1 MKTRSSKAF
10 PGSFH
15 GVYAALVTPM
25 KANEEIDCAK
35 LGAFT
40 DHLIR
45 EGVHGLIPL
54 GSTGEYYALSAE
66 ERERVLR
73 ATLEAAAGRVPV
85 VAGANA
91 GATRE
96 VIAFSRQAERMG
108 CAGVMLA
115 APYYS
120 LPRPEELFVHFRAV
134 NNAIGIPIMLY
145 NYPGRTGVDM
155 SPAFIER
162 LAGLKNLRY
171 VKESTGEMPRIT
183 ELLRRCGDR
192 LGVFCGCDTIALE
205 SLLVGAI
212 GWVGGVVNVLPASH
226 AKLYELSVVKKD
238 HPAALKLFFE
248 MLPTL
253 ELMEGGGKYTQWVK
267 AACGLMGR
275 DCGAPRR
282 PLGPATRGECARLRE
297 ALRAVGEARGR

>member
-1 MKTRSSKAF
+1 MKTKPSTKL
-10 PGSFH
+10 PGNFH

-25 KANEEIDCAK
+25 KANEDVDFTK
-35 LGAFT
+35 LGAFA
-40 DHLIR
+40 DHLIGQ
-45 EGVHGLIPL
+45 GVHGLIPL
-54 GSTGEYYALSAE
+54 GSTGEYYALSAD
-66 ERERVLR
+66 ERERVIR
-73 ATLEAAAGRVPV
+73 TTLEAAAGRVPV
-85 VAGANA
+85 VAGTNA
-91 GATRE
+91 GATRD
-96 VIAFSRQAERMG
+96 VIAFSRQAEQLG

-120 LPRPEELFVHFRAV
+120 LPRPEELFSHFKAV
-134 NNAIGIPIMLY
+134 SDAIGIPIMLY

-155 SPAFIER
+155 SPEFIER

-192 LGVFCGCDTIALE
+192 LGVFCGCDTISLE
-205 SLLVGAI
+205 SFMVGAI

-226 AKLYELSVVKKD
+226 AALYELTVVKQD
-238 HPAALKLFFE
+238 YVAARELFFE

-267 AACGLMGR
+267 AACGLMGHN
-275 DCGAPRR
+275 CGAPRR
-282 PLGPATRGECARLRE
+282 PLCAASKAELAQLRA
-297 ALRAVGEARGR
+297 ALRQVAEGRG